1 MSNPDS
7 SAEAVGDVAQG
18 SGMRTAAG
26 NKHCLEIKT
35 VQAVAFKVL
44 VEALKELLTECTMEF
59 DVQGARVVAMDTS
72 HVVLVHLKLEA
83 SKFELYHCA
92 ARISI
97 GINMLNLH
105 KLLKTINNSD
115 TLTLFIDADDTNHLC
130 IKIENSEKNSRT
142 TYKLNLL
149 DLDSQKIHVDPTEF
163 SSVLTLPCA
172 DFQKICRDMH
182 NLAEFMEIKSIDR
195 QLIFSC
201 KGEFCTQETV
211 LCDTEGGGPSA
222 SLPPPSAAGG
232 GGAPEIVQGVFSI
245 KHLVMFTKC
254 TALCNTLSL
263 LLKNDYPI
271 IIMYDVA
278 SLGTIKLCLAP
289 QGGS

>member
-1 MSNPDS
+1 MASTMMTD
-7 SAEAVGDVAQG
+7 D
-18 SGMRTAAG
+18 AAAAAAAPHHHS
-26 NKHCLEIKT
+26 KYCLEIKT

-59 DVQGARVVAMDTS
+59 DAKGGRVVATDTS
-72 HVVLVHLKLEA
+72 HVVLVHLKLDA
-83 SKFELYHCA
+83 TKFEVYHCA
-92 ARISI
+92 NRISI

-105 KLLKTINNSD
+105 KLIKTINNSD
-115 TLTLFIDADDTNHLC
+115 TLTLYIDAEDTNHLC

-149 DLDSQKIHVDPTEF
+149 DLDSEKIHVPPTEF
-163 SSVLTLPCA
+163 SSVLTLPCT
-172 DFQKICRDMH
+172 DFQKICRDMQ
-182 NLAEFMEIKSIDR
+182 NLAELMEIKSIGR

-201 KGEFCTQETV
+201 RGEFCTQETV
-211 LCDTEGGGPSA
+211 LCDTEAGA
-222 SLPPPSAAGG
+222 EPPPDAGAVVVPPAAG
-232 GGAPEIVQGVFSI
+232 AAEEIVQGVFSI

-271 IIMYDVA
+271 IVLYDVA
-278 SLGTIKLCLAP
+278 SLGSIKLCLAP
-289 QGGS
+289 QAPQH